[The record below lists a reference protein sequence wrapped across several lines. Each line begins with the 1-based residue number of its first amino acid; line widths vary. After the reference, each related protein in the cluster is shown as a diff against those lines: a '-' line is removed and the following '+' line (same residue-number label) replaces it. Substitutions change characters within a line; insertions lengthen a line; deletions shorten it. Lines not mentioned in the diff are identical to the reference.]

1 MIKDGVLSFDDPIYN
16 ERNGKKALWI
26 DRNLLEK
33 IKFLSRSKG
42 KNFQNVSEYILALG
56 VNTAENTSKPS
67 PIVFDIDSL

>member
-56 VNTAENTSKPS
+56 VNTAENTNKPS